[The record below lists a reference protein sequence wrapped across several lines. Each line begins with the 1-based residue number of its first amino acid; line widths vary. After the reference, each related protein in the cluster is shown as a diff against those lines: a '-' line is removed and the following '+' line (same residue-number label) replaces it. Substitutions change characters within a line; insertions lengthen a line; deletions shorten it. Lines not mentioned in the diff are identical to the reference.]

1 MPHPFTSTRALRDAD
16 RTIAVFAAQLQ
27 DAVDVE
33 AARAD
38 LLAAVHRTLEPAH
51 ASVWDQM
58 AVTTVSMTGR
68 ERVFGVPDETCG
80 QVV

>member
-1 MPHPFTSTRALRDAD
+1 MRSN
-16 RTIAVFAAQLQ
+16 
-27 DAVDVE
+27 VE
-33 AARAD
+33 APRAD